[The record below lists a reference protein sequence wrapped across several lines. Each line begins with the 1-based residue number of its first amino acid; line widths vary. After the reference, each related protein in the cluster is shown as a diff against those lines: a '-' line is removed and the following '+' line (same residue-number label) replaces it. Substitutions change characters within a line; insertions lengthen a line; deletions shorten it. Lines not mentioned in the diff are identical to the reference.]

1 MASNMTKRVGFAV
14 IAIPVLVGAIWYGT
28 WPLAF
33 ILAVTSVLA
42 VRELFA
48 MASRVG
54 VRPFTGSA
62 VVVAVGLP
70 LGFCLAVAT
79 GTFSRP
85 LHDWWPMLMLAVT
98 LWVIGQGVFSTKPS
112 GRPLAAV
119 AITLFAMVYVVLLPS
134 MLFFIRHALWSER
147 SWSGTAVTFFPLI
160 VTWVCD
166 TAAMLGGRMIG
177 GAKLAPAI
185 SPGKTRAGAICGVL
199 GGAVAGAVYGAVI
212 LPAAAVH
219 VAVVWWFI
227 FAAALAVIGQVGDL
241 AESLFKREAGVKDS
255 STLIPGHGGVL
266 DRLDS
271 LYFVLPAAAIGYHL
285 LGVL

>member
-33 ILAVTSVLA
+33 VLAVTSVLA
-42 VRELFA
+42 VRELFT
-48 MASRVG
+48 MANRAG
-54 VRPFTGSA
+54 VRPYTASA
-62 VVVAVGLP
+62 VVVAVGVP
-70 LGFCLAVAT
+70 LSFCLAVAT

-85 LHDWWPMLMLAVT
+85 LHDWWPMLMLAVA
-98 LWVIGQGVFSTKPS
+98 LCVIGQAVFLSKPTE
-112 GRPLAAV
+112 RPLAAV
-119 AITLFAMVYVVLLPS
+119 AVTLFAMIYVVVLPS

-147 SWSGTAVTFFPLI
+147 SWAGTAVAFLPLI

-166 TAAMLGGRMIG
+166 TAAMLGGGMIG

-185 SPGKTRAGAICGVL
+185 SPGKTRSGALCGVVGGAAAGA
-199 GGAVAGAVYGAVI
+199 AYGAVI
-212 LPAAAVH
+212 LPPAGIHVAIVWWALFAAV
-219 VAVVWWFI
+219 
-227 FAAALAVIGQVGDL
+227 LAIVGQVGDL